1 MRPLP
6 PFDRIRLTNPQATRL
21 SWAKAGGIFLGCLLA
36 SYFLPVLAH
45 PFVPFAGFFFFFPQV
60 AFPYDSVV
68 VRHAG
73 FSRAVFSDNAAAWLS
88 VLQWGL
94 LTVGFSWLARRLR
107 LRYMFLLAVV
117 VIVGATFAVAY
128 GVTLFGARV
137 ELDGL

>member
-1 MRPLP
+1 M
-6 PFDRIRLTNPQATRL
+6 
-21 SWAKAGGIFLGCLLA
+21 FLGCLLA
-36 SYFLPVLAH
+36 SYFLPFLAFL
-45 PFVPFAGFFFFFPQV
+45 PFVPFGDFFFFFPQV
-60 AFPYDSVV
+60 AFPYDSVF
-68 VRHAG
+68 VRDAG

-107 LRYMFLLAVV
+107 LRYMFVLAVV
-117 VIVGATFAVAY
+117 VIVGAAFAVAF